1 MSRAIVP
8 EALGDVRA
16 RQGVHCCR
24 VPVSAVD
31 GKGKLLFVAVVIVTA
46 LKGAD
51 NSEKVYTLTDSLKAG
66 LTSTVGQR
74 APQVVHILAVEHD
87 DLVRAIVR
95 RGPVIVI
102 ERDDAGVRQIGV
114 IDAVLDVLA
123 DRLDDVACGIRGGVS
138 KWVARCVHEGTI
150 VSA

>member
-1 MSRAIVP
+1 M
-8 EALGDVRA
+8 RA

-24 VPVSAVD
+24 VPVSAVE
-31 GKGKLLFVAVVIVTA
+31 GKGELLFVAVVIVTA

-51 NSEKVYTLTDSLKAG
+51 NSEKVYTLTDSLEAG
-66 LTSTVGQR
+66 LTGTVGQR
-74 APQVVHILAVEHD
+74 APQVVHILAVEHN

-95 RGPVIVI
+95 RGPVLAIKGY
-102 ERDDAGVRQIGV
+102 DPSVRKIGV
-114 IDAVLDVLA
+114 IDAVPNVLA

-150 VSA
+150 MSV